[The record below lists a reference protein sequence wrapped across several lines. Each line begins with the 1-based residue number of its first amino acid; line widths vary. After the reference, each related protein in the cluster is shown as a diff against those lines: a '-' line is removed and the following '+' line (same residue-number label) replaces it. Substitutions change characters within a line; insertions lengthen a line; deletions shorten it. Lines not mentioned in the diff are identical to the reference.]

1 MGEDASSRIEIA
13 LEQAVDLAVASPT
26 PPRFARAFRH
36 AVFPGGQ
43 RLRPRLALEVA
54 AACGDRAPALA
65 DSVGVAIEFIHCGS
79 LVHDDLP
86 CFDDA
91 SIRRGRPTV
100 HEAFG
105 EALAVLVG
113 DGLIVAAFEALGRV
127 GAQHPAELA
136 KLVAIVA
143 RAAGQPAGIVSGQ
156 AWESEPAPD
165 LRVYHQL
172 KTAAL
177 FEAAVQGGALAGGGD
192 PHAWRGLG
200 GAIGEAYQ
208 IADDLHDV
216 LARPTELGKP
226 VGQDAALG
234 RPSAVEDYGI
244 AGAFDALDRAR
255 ARALTRIP
263 ECPGREGLEAWVDG
277 LIARVTPNAAS
288 VAREQV
294 ALGVR

>member
-1 MGEDASSRIEIA
+1 MGEDVSDRIERA
-13 LEQAVDLAVASPT
+13 LEQAVEVAVAPPS
-26 PPRFARAFRH
+26 PPRFARAMRH

-43 RLRPRLALEVA
+43 RLRPRLGLAVA
-54 AACGDRAPALA
+54 GACGDRHPALVDA
-65 DSVGVAIEFIHCGS
+65 VAVAIEFIHCGS

-91 SIRRGRPTV
+91 SMRRGRPTV
-100 HEAFG
+100 HRAFG

-113 DGLIVAAFEALGRV
+113 DGLIVAAFETLARA
-127 GAQHPAELA
+127 GAHEPAHLPR
-136 KLVAIVA
+136 LVSIVA

-156 AWESEPAPD
+156 AWESEPAAD

-177 FEAAVQGGALAGGGD
+177 FEASVLGGALAGGGD
-192 PHAWRGLG
+192 PSAWRGLG

-226 VGQDAALG
+226 VGQDAAFG
-234 RPSAVEDYGI
+234 RPSAVEDYGLP
-244 AGAFDALDRAR
+244 GAFDALGRAH
-255 ARALTRIP
+255 ARALARIP
-263 ECPGREGLEAWVDG
+263 DCPGRDGLERWVDG

-294 ALGVR
+294 AFAVR